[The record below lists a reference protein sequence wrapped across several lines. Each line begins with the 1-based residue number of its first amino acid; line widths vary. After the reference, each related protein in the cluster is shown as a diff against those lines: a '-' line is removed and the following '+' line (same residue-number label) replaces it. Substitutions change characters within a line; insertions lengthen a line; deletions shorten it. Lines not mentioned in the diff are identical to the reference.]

1 MGGDAKFRRGWMCSF
16 DYCFQE
22 NINLI
27 IPCSF
32 PIRNVQDSVH
42 GNWVWVFERM
52 ARKNARENNC
62 TASARVPHDKCKRS
76 GNWRRFLSLPIFK
89 TIYWLINWCR
99 WSQWRQE
106 LERFLVKMRF
116 LKVVRQTCW
125 LFPQQGKFTICS
137 VDCACTAQCLLRFSS
152 LHVYVG

>member
-1 MGGDAKFRRGWMCSF
+1 MCSF

-32 PIRNVQDSVH
+32 PNRNVQDSCK
-42 GNWVWVFERM
+42 GIECESL
-52 ARKNARENNC
+52 REWREKMRGK
-62 TASARVPHDKCKRS
+62 TTASASARVPHNKCKRS
-76 GNWRRFLSLPIFK
+76 GNWRKFLSLPIFK
-89 TIYWLINWCR
+89 TIYWLINWCW

-116 LKVVRQTCW
+116 LKIVRQTCW

-152 LHVYVG
+152 LDVYVG